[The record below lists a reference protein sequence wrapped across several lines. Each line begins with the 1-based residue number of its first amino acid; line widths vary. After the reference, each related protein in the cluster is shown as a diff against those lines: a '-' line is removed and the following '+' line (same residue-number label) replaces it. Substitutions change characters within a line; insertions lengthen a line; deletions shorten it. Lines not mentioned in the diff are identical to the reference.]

1 MLNHQR
7 LNNDGRMEKL
17 KKQLPHIGRRRAP
30 EKLAA
35 GEVAC
40 QDCGMDPMCSILE
53 YAEEGSYVPEG
64 VLLRRRQVARG
75 ETIFL
80 KDDSFRSV
88 FAVKSGSFKTYIPKV
103 SGHDQVVGFHLIGE
117 LIGMEGLSS
126 QRYPY
131 TARALQ
137 DSSVCELR
145 MESLAETGY
154 LLEELQRGIISMLS
168 AEVAFNHQL
177 ITALIHQ
184 SADQRLAG
192 FLLNLTKRLYSR
204 GMRQAEF
211 QIGMSRSDIG
221 SYLGLASETV
231 SRALTRFQKNGLIQL
246 RHKRLRLL
254 DPDGLREIAEH

>member
-1 MLNHQR
+1 MDRQR
-7 LNNDGRMEKL
+7 KTIPQIGHRRSSE
-17 KKQLPHIGRRRAP
+17 KQLP
-30 EKLAA
+30 

-40 QDCGMDPMCSILE
+40 EDCGLDGMCSILD
-53 YAEEGSYVPEG
+53 YAEDDSNVPDG
-64 VLLRRRQVARG
+64 ILLRRRHVARG

-80 KDDSFRSV
+80 KDDPFRSV
-88 FAVKSGSFKTYIPKV
+88 FAVKSGSFKTYIPKI
-103 SGHDQVVGFHLIGE
+103 SGVDQVVGFHVIGE
-117 LIGMEGLSS
+117 LVGIEGLAD

-145 MESLAETGY
+145 
-154 LLEELQRGIISMLS
+154 LEALSDSGREHDELQQGIINMLS

-192 FLLNLTKRLYSR
+192 FLLNLTKRLHTR

-231 SRALTRFQKNGLIQL
+231 SRVLTRFQKGGLIQL
-246 RHKRLRLL
+246 RHKRLQII
-254 DPDGLREIAEH
+254 DHEGLSDIAEH

>member
-1 MLNHQR
+1 
-7 LNNDGRMEKL
+7 MERV
-17 KKQLPHIGRRRAP
+17 KKQIPQIGRRRVSD
-30 EKLAA
+30 KAA
-35 GEVAC
+35 ADEVAC

-53 YAEEGSYVPEG
+53 YAEEGSNVPEG
-64 VLLRRRQVARG
+64 VLLRRRHVARG

-80 KDDSFRSV
+80 KDDPFRSV

-103 SGHDQVVGFHLIGE
+103 SGYDQVVGFHLIGE
-117 LIGMEGLSS
+117 LVGMEGLSG

-145 MESLAETGY
+145 MESLSESGY
-154 LLEELQRGIISMLS
+154 LLEDLQQGIINMLS

-177 ITALIHQ
+177 ITTLIHQ

-192 FLLNLTKRLYSR
+192 FLLNLTKRLHAR
-204 GMRQAEF
+204 GMRQIEF

-231 SRALTRFQKNGLIQL
+231 SRVFTRFQKNGLIQL

-254 DPDGLREIAEH
+254 DQDGLRDIAEH

>member
-1 MLNHQR
+1 
-7 LNNDGRMEKL
+7 MERVR
-17 KKQLPHIGRRRAP
+17 KQIPQIGRKRVP
-30 EKLAA
+30 EKPAA

-53 YAEEGSYVPEG
+53 YAEEGSNVPEG
-64 VLLRRRQVARG
+64 VLLRRRKVARG

-80 KDDSFRSV
+80 KDDQFRSV
-88 FAVKSGSFKTYIPKV
+88 FAVKSGSFKTYVPKV

-117 LIGMEGLSS
+117 LIGMEGLAD
-126 QRYPY
+126 QHYPY

-145 MESLAETGY
+145 MESLADTGF
-154 LLEELQRGIISMLS
+154 LLEELQRGVINMLS

-177 ITALIHQ
+177 ITTLIHQ

-192 FLLNLTKRLYSR
+192 FLLNFTSRLQAR
-204 GMRQAEF
+204 GMRQVEF

-231 SRALTRFQKNGLIQL
+231 SRVFTRFQKNGLIQL

-254 DPDGLREIAEH
+254 DREGLRYIAEH

>member
-1 MLNHQR
+1 MQR
-7 LNNDGRMEKL
+7 QR
-17 KKQLPHIGRRRAP
+17 KQIPQIGRKKTP

-53 YAEEGSYVPEG
+53 YAEEESSVPEG
-64 VLLRRRQVARG
+64 VLLRRRHVARG

-80 KDDSFRSV
+80 KDDPFRSV

-103 SGHDQVVGFHLIGE
+103 SGYDQVVGFHLIGE
-117 LIGMEGLSS
+117 LIGMEGLSG
-126 QRYPY
+126 QHYPY

-145 MESLAETGY
+145 MESLSETGY
-154 LLEELQRGIISMLS
+154 LLEELQRGIINMLS

-177 ITALIHQ
+177 ITTLIHQ

-192 FLLNLTKRLYSR
+192 FLLNLTRRLQAR
-204 GMRQAEF
+204 GMRQVEF

-231 SRALTRFQKNGLIQL
+231 SRVLTRFQKNGLIQL

-254 DPDGLREIAEH
+254 DPDSLRGIAEH

>member
-1 MLNHQR
+1 MDRQR
-7 LNNDGRMEKL
+7 KPI
-17 KKQLPHIGRRRAP
+17 PHIGRKATL
-30 EKLAA
+30 EKQLP

-40 QDCGMDPMCSILE
+40 DDCGLDPMCSILD
-53 YAEEGSYVPEG
+53 YADEESNVPEG
-64 VLLRRRQVARG
+64 VLLRRRHVARG

-80 KDDSFRSV
+80 KDDPFRSV
-88 FAVKSGSFKTYIPKV
+88 FAVKSGSFKTYIPKI
-103 SGHDQVVGFHLIGE
+103 SGTDQVVGFHVIGE
-117 LIGMEGLSS
+117 LVGIEGLAD

-145 MESLAETGY
+145 LEALSDSGRER
-154 LLEELQRGIISMLS
+154 EELQQGIINILS
-168 AEVAFNHQL
+168 TEVAFNHQL

-192 FLLNLTKRLYSR
+192 FLLNLTKRLHTR
-204 GMRQAEF
+204 GMRQVEF

-231 SRALTRFQKNGLIQL
+231 SRVLTRFQKAGLIQL
-246 RHKRLRLL
+246 RHKRLQLL
-254 DPDGLREIAEH
+254 DEEGLSDIAEH

>member
-1 MLNHQR
+1 MDRQR
-7 LNNDGRMEKL
+7 KPI
-17 KKQLPHIGRRRAP
+17 PHIGHRRTP
-30 EKLAA
+30 EKKLP

-40 QDCGMDPMCSILE
+40 EDCGLDPMCSILD
-53 YAEEGSYVPEG
+53 YADEESNVPEG
-64 VLLRRRQVARG
+64 VLLRRRHVARG

-80 KDDSFRSV
+80 KDDPFRSV
-88 FAVKSGSFKTYIPKV
+88 FAVKSGSFKTYIPKHT
-103 SGHDQVVGFHLIGE
+103 GLDQVVGFHVIGE
-117 LIGMEGLSS
+117 LVGIEGLAD

-145 MESLAETGY
+145 LEALSESGRER
-154 LLEELQRGIISMLS
+154 EQLQQGIINMLS

-192 FLLNLTKRLYSR
+192 FLLNLTQRLHTR

-231 SRALTRFQKNGLIQL
+231 SRVLTRLQKGGLIQL
-246 RHKRLRLL
+246 RHKRLQIL
-254 DPDGLREIAEH
+254 DADGLSDIAEH

>member
-1 MLNHQR
+1 
-7 LNNDGRMEKL
+7 
-17 KKQLPHIGRRRAP
+17 
-30 EKLAA
+30 
-35 GEVAC
+35 
-40 QDCGMDPMCSILE
+40 MDPMCSILE
-53 YAEEGSYVPEG
+53 YAEEGSNVPEG
-64 VLLRRRQVARG
+64 VLLRRRHVARG

-103 SGHDQVVGFHLIGE
+103 SGYDQVVGFHLIGE
-117 LIGMEGLSS
+117 LVGIEGLSG

-145 MESLAETGY
+145 MESLSGSGY
-154 LLEELQRGIISMLS
+154 PLEDLQQGIINMLS
-168 AEVAFNHQL
+168 TEVAFNHQL
-177 ITALIHQ
+177 IATLIHQ

-192 FLLNLTKRLYSR
+192 FLLNLSKRLHAR
-204 GMRQAEF
+204 GMRQIEF

-231 SRALTRFQKNGLIQL
+231 SRVFTRFQKHGLIQL

-254 DPDGLREIAEH
+254 DQDGLRDIAEH

>member
-1 MLNHQR
+1 MMDR
-7 LNNDGRMEKL
+7 LRKHIP
-17 KKQLPHIGRRRAP
+17 QIGRNRVPERPAP
-30 EKLAA
+30 

-40 QDCGMDPMCSILE
+40 EDCGLDPMCSILD
-53 YAEEGSYVPEG
+53 YADEQSNVPEG
-64 VLLRRRQVARG
+64 VLLRRRHVARG

-80 KDDSFRSV
+80 KDDPFRSV
-88 FAVKSGSFKTYIPKV
+88 FAVKSGSFKTYIPKA
-103 SGHDQVVGFHLIGE
+103 SGTDQVVGFHVIGE
-117 LIGMEGLSS
+117 LVGIEGLSG

-145 MESLAETGY
+145 LESLSESGRER
-154 LLEELQRGIISMLS
+154 EELQQGIIKMLS

-192 FLLNLTKRLYSR
+192 FLLNLTQRLHTR
-204 GMRQAEF
+204 GMRQIEF

-231 SRALTRFQKNGLIQL
+231 SRVLTRFQKQGLIQL
-246 RHKRLRLL
+246 RHKRLQIL
-254 DPDGLREIAEH
+254 DADGLSEVAEH